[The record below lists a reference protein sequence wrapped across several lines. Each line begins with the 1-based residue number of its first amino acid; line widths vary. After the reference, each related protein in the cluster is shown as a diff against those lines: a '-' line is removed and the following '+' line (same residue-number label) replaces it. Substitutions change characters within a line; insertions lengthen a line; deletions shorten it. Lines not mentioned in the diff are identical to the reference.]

1 MLRCSGQTINELQY
15 IAIITTCLA
24 IGVVQYDVC
33 KGGGVLPT
41 RVYAMMAVST
51 LVTAGTSVWNQQ
63 VIKGF
68 AVPVNLQNSLLYMGG
83 SLFAVSSFV

>member
-1 MLRCSGQTINELQY
+1 
-15 IAIITTCLA
+15 
-24 IGVVQYDVC
+24 
-33 KGGGVLPT
+33 
-41 RVYAMMAVST
+41 MMAVST

-83 SLFAVSSFV
+83 SLFAVSSFVQPEP

>member
-1 MLRCSGQTINELQY
+1 
-15 IAIITTCLA
+15 
-24 IGVVQYDVC
+24 
-33 KGGGVLPT
+33 
-41 RVYAMMAVST
+41 MMGVST